1 MTISIWRYSHLALAV
16 SSFVFI
22 ILASVTG
29 IILAFQP
36 ISEQLEPYHVADLD
50 TVTMSQTLQV
60 FKQTYPEILEIK
72 VDANKFVSASVFTE
86 EGDNLEG
93 YFNPL
98 TAAYLGETLKPS
110 PFFQWITSFHRSL
123 FLKGVG
129 RFFVGLCSFLL
140 FLIAVSGTVLVIKR
154 QRGLKHFFSRVVNE
168 NFSQY
173 WHVVLGRL
181 SLIPI
186 IIITLT
192 GVYLSLEKFNLITIE
207 TPVHNIDFETLTDS
221 PARSVDAFEIFQ
233 NTKLSQ
239 LKSLEFPFSEDV
251 EDYFTLKLKNSEHTI
266 NQYTGDVLT
275 EVKSPFVA
283 VLSRLS
289 MSLHTGQGSILWAL
303 ILAIASANILF
314 FVYSGFAMTFKRRK
328 TQLKNTVKKAE
339 AEYVLLVG
347 SENGSTLSFANQ
359 FQKALLKAGKKAYI
373 TELNNYMEFPNMSQ
387 MLVFSATYGQGEAPT
402 NSNKFLELLSQI
414 QQQQNFGFSVVG
426 FGSYAY
432 PDFCQFAIA
441 IDKALEQI
449 TQATRLTKLHTIN
462 DKSLEAFQQ
471 FVRAW
476 SDSTQVDLQVDTTAL
491 ETQPKHLKTF
501 QVVNKTEV
509 FQQPDNTFLLTLKP
523 EKKANLTS
531 GDLLAIYPE
540 NNHRERLYSIGKVN
554 GAIQLSVKHYSNGL
568 GSNFLNGFSNNENL
582 QARLIKNE
590 GFHFPKKASKVI
602 MIANGT
608 GIAPFL
614 GMLDENPHVPT
625 HLYFGLRT
633 QASFQ
638 LYQEQIAHLKQ
649 AGKLSKFN
657 LALSREAQNCYVQDL
672 LRKDSKLL
680 VETLQNKGCIMICG
694 ALAMQ
699 DSVFQVLEKILLEHH
714 LKPLAFYR
722 KNKQLKTDCY

>member
-50 TVTMSQTLQV
+50 TVTVSQTLQV
-60 FKQTYPEILEIK
+60 FKETYPEILEIK

-98 TAAYLGETLKPS
+98 TAEYLGETLKPS

-154 QRGLKHFFSRVVNE
+154 QRGLKNFFSRVVNE

-192 GVYLSLEKFNLITIE
+192 GVYLSLEKFNLITVE

-275 EVKSPFVA
+275 EVKSPFVT

-289 MSLHTGQGSILWAL
+289 MSLHTGQGSIVWAL

-373 TELNNYMEFPNMSQ
+373 TELNNYTEFPNMSQ
-387 MLVFSATYGQGEAPT
+387 MLVFTATYGQGEPPT
-402 NSNKFLELLSQI
+402 NSNKFLELLSQT

-432 PDFCQFAIA
+432 PDFCQFAIDV
-441 IDKALEQI
+441 DKALEQNS
-449 TQATRLTKLHTIN
+449 QASRLTKLHTIN

-471 FVRAW
+471 FVKTW
-476 SDSTQVDLQVDTTAL
+476 SESVQVDLQVDTTVL

-509 FQQPDNTFLLTLKP
+509 SQQPDNTFLLTLKP
-523 EKKANLTS
+523 EKKATLTS
-531 GDLLAIYPE
+531 GDLLAVYPE

-568 GSNFLNGFSNNENL
+568 GSNF
-582 QARLIKNE
+582 
-590 GFHFPKKASKVI
+590 
-602 MIANGT
+602 
-608 GIAPFL
+608 
-614 GMLDENPHVPT
+614 
-625 HLYFGLRT
+625 
-633 QASFQ
+633 
-638 LYQEQIAHLKQ
+638 
-649 AGKLSKFN
+649 
-657 LALSREAQNCYVQDL
+657 
-672 LRKDSKLL
+672 
-680 VETLQNKGCIMICG
+680 
-694 ALAMQ
+694 
-699 DSVFQVLEKILLEHH
+699 
-714 LKPLAFYR
+714 
-722 KNKQLKTDCY
+722 